1 MHEWQFVHLL
11 PSQVIRLERPF
22 FLIFV
27 LKADNEARPLSLLD
41 NLDHKERSEVSKRE
55 FAITYSAKP
64 GNKKV

>member
-1 MHEWQFVHLL
+1 
-11 PSQVIRLERPF
+11 VIRLERPF